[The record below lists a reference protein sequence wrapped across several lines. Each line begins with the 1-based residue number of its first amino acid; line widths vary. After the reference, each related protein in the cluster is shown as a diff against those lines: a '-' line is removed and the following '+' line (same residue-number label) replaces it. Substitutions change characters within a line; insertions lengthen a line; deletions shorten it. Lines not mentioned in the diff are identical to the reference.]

1 METAQE
7 IRRRKGREKYHA
19 NKEKFK
25 RYYEK
30 NKEVISNKNRE
41 RFKDIKNDKEKYEE
55 RLRGNREN
63 KRRYRLENKE
73 KLKKKDKERY
83 EKNKLLLLERTPE
96 YLTPMGKIEL
106 IKKAIEFVNRVEKR
120 NGLVSFEELFGELL
134 DIAFYLPTSN
144 YESQSVG
151 EQLSKIWDDVKF
163 FANTFSK
170 KLNPDFDYSESKS
183 KNLCKYCETNP
194 ITNTSNACGK
204 CRTIEIYINRL
215 NVKKKIEQKF
225 KK

>member
-1 METAQE
+1 MEIYKILETKE
-7 IRRRKGREKYHA
+7 ERVKRIKREYYQRSKD
-19 NKEKFK
+19 KFK
-25 RYYEK
+25 NYYEM
-30 NKEVISNKNRE
+30 NKEVISNKHKE
-41 RFKDIKNDKEKYEE
+41 RFQDIKNDKEKYEE
-55 RLRGNREN
+55 RLRRNREN

-144 YESQSVG
+144 YVSQSVG

-183 KNLCKYCETNP
+183 KNLL
-194 ITNTSNACGK
+194 I
-204 CRTIEIYINRL
+204 
-215 NVKKKIEQKF
+215 
-225 KK
+225 